1 MKISDFVSPELVEG
15 RIPTSRL
22 LFRQYKTLHRV
33 VFPPKCLACDRFFH
47 PPDGDTAV
55 VTADAGCKEYPASLS
70 LQCQL
75 DRLLSVCLC
84 QACIRGLTAV
94 ESPIC
99 DCCGIPFKSRQGV
112 DHRCGDCTTKPKSFR
127 IARAPLIYEQILTR
141 VIHCFKYKGKVQ
153 LANPLAELLLTAFK
167 LFWEPDSIDIALPVP
182 LHFKRFRMRGFNQ
195 AYLLIRNWQ
204 MLAGKNP
211 YHLADFKIERNLL
224 VRAVATAP
232 QSSLG
237 RAGRTVNIQNAFDL
251 NDPDKVKDR
260 RILLIDDVYTTGA
273 TVNECARLLLSCGAR
288 YVDVLTLAR
297 AV

>member
-1 MKISDFVSPELVEG
+1 VLSGTLYN
-15 RIPTSRL
+15 
-22 LFRQYKTLHRV
+22 QYKTLHRV

-47 PPDGDTAV
+47 PPDEDTALV
-55 VTADAGCKEYPASLS
+55 EADVGCKDNPASLS
-70 LQCQL
+70 LQGQL
-75 DRLLSVCLC
+75 DRVLSVCLC
-84 QACIRGLTAV
+84 QACIRGLAAV
-94 ESPIC
+94 ETPIC
-99 DCCGIPFKSRQGV
+99 DCCGIPFKSRQGL

-167 LFWEPDSIDIALPVP
+167 LLWEPDSIDIVLPVP
-182 LHFKRFRMRGFNQ
+182 LHIKRFRMRGFNQ

-211 YHLADFKIERNLL
+211 YRPADIQIERNLL

-237 RAGRTVNIQNAFDL
+237 RAGRTVNIKNAFDL

-273 TVNECARLLLSCGAR
+273 TVNECARLLLNGGAR
-288 YVDVLTLAR
+288 SVDVLTLAR